1 MTGQVLEAVISLSE
15 IAEIELVILKRLKER
30 TVGDHTS
37 VAKGPGHD
45 FVGTREWEPSDRVSS
60 IDWAQSSLTNFSP
73 IITREFDQN
82 SRATVLAVADG
93 SLSTRCGIAGLT
105 IGHAIA
111 RCIATFGLSATFF
124 QDAFGLLLFDR
135 HGVAGSIRPRI
146 GRPHVLHCL
155 DVYNRQTGSQT
166 PGETS
171 GLVDTIASHLRQP
184 TLLPVISDFLSTD
197 ALDIVADLARL
208 NGVHDV
214 LLVVTNARA
223 AYRLPAIM
231 DRWVRVADVETGEMR
246 VLSHAQCEQLEHEVE
261 EWQSVVARRARD
273 LDLDIVRVDL
283 DGRQLE
289 LALTAFVAERRG
301 RKL

>member
-1 MTGQVLEAVISLSE
+1 MTGRALEPVISLSE

-45 FVGTREWEPSDRVSS
+45 FVGTREWEPSDRVSA

-93 SLSTRCGIAGLT
+93 SLSTRCGTAALM
-105 IGHAIA
+105 IGNAVA

-135 HGVAGSIRPRI
+135 QSVVASIRPRI

-155 DVYNRQTGSQT
+155 DVYNRYTGS
-166 PGETS
+166 ETS
-171 GLVDTIASHLRQP
+171 GERSRLVDTIASHLRQP

-197 ALDIVADLARL
+197 APEVVAELARL

-214 LLVVTNARA
+214 LLIMTNAQA
-223 AYRLPAIM
+223 AYRLPPIV
-231 DRWVRVADVETGEMR
+231 DGWVRVSDVETGEIR
-246 VLSHAQCEQLEHEVE
+246 VLSHAQCERLGDEVDH
-261 EWQSVVARRARD
+261 WQSAVVQRARD

-289 LALTAFVAERRG
+289 LALAAFVAERRG